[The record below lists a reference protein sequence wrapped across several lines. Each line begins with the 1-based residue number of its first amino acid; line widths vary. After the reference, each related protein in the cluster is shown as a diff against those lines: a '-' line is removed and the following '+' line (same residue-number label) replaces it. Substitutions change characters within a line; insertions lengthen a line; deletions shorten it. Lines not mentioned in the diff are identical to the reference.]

1 MKARK
6 KRKEKQK
13 SVGFFFEVIERVS
26 LTSRHM
32 ANKPQTLKP
41 NPPTRAMVIPESTK
55 NLRAC
60 LRCHILKTREQF
72 IQEGCSNCVFFDAET
87 NAREREVIVD
97 KYTTASFKGVV
108 AMITPGNGWVSRWQ
122 EIPGLSCFL
131 AVSSFF
137 SFHDVCGLFFFIGT
151 LHNRQVPAR
160 CICTLCERKDH

>member
-1 MKARK
+1 
-6 KRKEKQK
+6 
-13 SVGFFFEVIERVS
+13 
-26 LTSRHM
+26 M

-122 EIPGLSCFL
+122 EIPGLSFL
-131 AVSSFF
+131 
-137 SFHDVCGLFFFIGT
+137 
-151 LHNRQVPAR
+151 
-160 CICTLCERKDH
+160 KK